1 VSGTLAPAVIRRL
14 GGAAPKPGPFKSLRG
29 LNQIDRA
36 VVIDQSPIGR
46 TPRSN
51 AATFT
56 GAFDE
61 IRKVFASTKEAK
73 SRGYKA
79 NRFSFNVKGG
89 RCEACQGQGL
99 QKIEMN
105 FLPDLYVPCQVCG
118 GARFNRQTLQVQ
130 YRVKSIA
137 GVLDMPV
144 RDAVEF
150 FENFAQ
156 IHRVLKSLDDVGL
169 GYLPLGQPSTTLSG
183 GEAQRIKLATGLAR
197 AEGGKTLYI
206 LDEPTTGLHFDD
218 VKRLLAVLHRLVDRG
233 DTVIVIEHHLDVIKS
248 ADWILDLGP
257 EGGEEGGHIIAEG
270 TPEEVAQVEA
280 SHTGRYLRAAISS
293 APAR

>member
-1 VSGTLAPAVIRRL
+1 
-14 GGAAPKPGPFKSLRG
+14 
-29 LNQIDRA
+29 
-36 VVIDQSPIGR
+36 
-46 TPRSN
+46 
-51 AATFT
+51 
-56 GAFDE
+56 
-61 IRKVFASTKEAK
+61 
-73 SRGYKA
+73 
-79 NRFSFNVKGG
+79 
-89 RCEACQGQGL
+89 
-99 QKIEMN
+99 MN
-105 FLPDLYVPCQVCG
+105 FLPDLEVPCPVCH
-118 GARFNRQTLQVQ
+118 GARFNQQTLAIR
-130 YRVKSIA
+130 YRGKSIA
-137 GVLDMPV
+137 DVLAMSVDE
-144 RDAVEF
+144 AVEF
-150 FENFAQ
+150 FENFESIRRLVAT
-156 IHRVLKSLDDVGL
+156 LADVGL
-169 GYLPLGQPSTTLSG
+169 GYLTLGQASTTLSG